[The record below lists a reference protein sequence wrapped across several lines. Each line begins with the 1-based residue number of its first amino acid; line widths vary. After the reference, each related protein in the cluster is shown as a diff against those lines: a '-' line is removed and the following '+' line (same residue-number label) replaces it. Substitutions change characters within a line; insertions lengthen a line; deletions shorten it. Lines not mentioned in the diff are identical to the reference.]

1 MIKKAVIP
9 AAGFGTRFLPA
20 AKAVPKEMLPVV
32 DKPVIQYVV
41 EEAVAAGITDIII
54 VISRGKRAIVEH
66 FDRHFELE
74 ALLESKGRDSDAAAL
89 RRISEQASI
98 HYVFQ
103 PQMRGLGDAVRCA
116 RHHVGQ
122 EPFAVLLGDTIIESS
137 CAATRQLIDVYERF
151 GTSVVAVEEV
161 PLERVSRYGVIR
173 GEEIAERV
181 WRVLDLVEKPA
192 AAEAPSRLA
201 VCSRYLLTADIFDK
215 LDQTLPGKGGEIQ
228 LTDALRLQ
236 ARERPFHACRIEA
249 VRHDVGDALG
259 FLKANLKL
267 ALARPDL
274 RADVLALLHDI
285 SLVGKNCLT
294 DPLK

>member
-1 MIKKAVIP
+1 MIRKAVIP

-54 VISRGKRAIVEH
+54 IISRGKRAIEEH

-74 ALLESKGRDSDAAAL
+74 ALLEGKGRGTEAAAL
-89 RRISEQASI
+89 RRISELAAI
-98 HYVFQ
+98 HYVYQ

-122 EPFAVLLGDTIIESS
+122 EPFAVLLGDTIIE
-137 CAATRQLIDVYERF
+137 AVQPATRQLVEVYEQV

-161 PLERVSRYGVIR
+161 PLEKVSRYGVIR
-173 GEEIAERV
+173 GEALAERL
-181 WRVLDLVEKPA
+181 WRVDDLVEKPT

-201 VCSRYLLTADIFDK
+201 VCSRYVLTPDIIDK
-215 LDQTLPGKGGEIQ
+215 LDRTPAGKGGEVQ
-228 LTDALRLQ
+228 LTDGLRLQ
-236 ARERPFHACRIEA
+236 ARERPLHACRIEA
-249 VRHDVGDALG
+249 VRHDIGDAVG
-259 FLKANLKL
+259 FLKANLRL
-267 ALARPDL
+267 ALGRPELREAVARMM
-274 RADVLALLHDI
+274 REAI
-285 SLVGKNCLT
+285 
-294 DPLK
+294 

>member
-41 EEAVAAGITDIII
+41 EEAVAAGITDIVI
-54 VISRGKRAIVEH
+54 VISRGKRAIEEH
-66 FDRHFELE
+66 FDRHAELE
-74 ALLESKGRDSDAAAL
+74 AVLEAKGRTDEAAAL
-89 RRISEQASI
+89 RRISQQASI

-116 RHHVGQ
+116 RHHVGD
-122 EPFAVLLGDTIIESS
+122 EPFALLLGDTIIEAGR
-137 CAATRQLIDVYERF
+137 AATRQLVDVFERY

-161 PLERVSRYGVIR
+161 PLERVSRYGVIS
-173 GEEIAERV
+173 GEALDERV
-181 WRVLDLVEKPA
+181 WRVDDMVEKPTPT
-192 AAEAPSRLA
+192 EAPSRLA
-201 VCSRYLLTADIFDK
+201 VCSRYLLTPDIFEK
-215 LDQTLPGKGGEIQ
+215 LDRTPVGKGGEIQ

-236 ARERPFHACRIEA
+236 AHERPIHACCLEA
-249 VRHDVGDALG
+249 TRHDIGNVTG

-267 ALARPDL
+267 ALARPEL
-274 RADVLALLHDI
+274 RDAVLAMLREFSPHI
-285 SLVGKNCLT
+285 AER
-294 DPLK
+294 